1 MSFCDIIEILGIS
14 NLSEVILNYF
24 NLKEIPVPAGARP
37 DGNRVYVMRDIGGG
51 ERNKLYIGIYAR
63 KDEGTFYANDNFR
76 LFFPS
81 LWVEHYGDEQ
91 ISPHFL
97 ELGVYLL
104 SLLISHKTGLYP
116 ALHDNFGPLNGNAML
131 DFAVYSIKER
141 KNAAY
146 LFKPAMEQSVLFSKD
161 RFDDGFLSTLFN
173 EQISLEQIDKFR
185 LAWLQACK
193 TRGISNVWLTVDGTN
208 NNCETDTPL
217 SQQGKAKSLKNIPVV
232 SYIWAVNAGDGTPV
246 TFFVNEGSTVDS
258 KAIAEVTTY
267 LKANNIQVKGFIL
280 DRAFLSHE
288 VLNDVVNA
296 GYDYVVKLKS
306 DTYAHKN
313 MVNAFG
319 RKICWN
325 TNYLIGE
332 NALFGIVRGP
342 YKIFKDNDDRAFIG
356 LYFDGKNGSERKV
369 TQCNKIYKARQAVIA
384 QIQNG
389 EEPSIGEGMSSYLK
403 LVKLQGPGPA
413 EGEPSDSYYL
423 VLRRQEGEQLLF
435 QKGFDSI
442 AFTQKTSAAK
452 ANRTYHLR
460 DASEKQFMIC
470 KTMIGSSVF
479 RSHKTEGIE
488 SRALEMFLAAILR
501 NDLMNACK
509 EIGLDLPR
517 LIEELDSKLFLVQ
530 MSDGTYTL
538 INKATKKM
546 QALLNHY
553 GVTTEDLQTITGA
566 VTERERSHGKG
577 ISQYHD
583 LPAEIRQRNEKRRR
597 KQATKHTPKED
608 ADPTEP
614 VKTAGVVKEHRG
626 PGRPPGR
633 KNNKTLQREA
643 AELAAGKQAGKPPR
657 RGPGRPPGR
666 KNNKTLERE
675 SRELASGNLP
685 AQKRKRGRPAG
696 SRDSIPRRRRT
707 KAEMEQLRR
716 GQN

>member
-1 MSFCDIIEILGIS
+1 M
-14 NLSEVILNYF
+14 NYF
-24 NLKEIPVPAGARP
+24 NLKEIPVPEGARP

-51 ERNKLYIGIYAR
+51 ERAKMYIGIYAR

-104 SLLISHKTGLYP
+104 SLLISHRTGLYP
-116 ALHDNFGPLNGNAML
+116 ALHDHFGPLNGNAML
-131 DFAVYSIKER
+131 DFAIYSIKER

-161 RFDDGFLSTLFN
+161 RLNDDFLTALFN
-173 EQISLEQIDKFR
+173 ERINREQIDKFR
-185 LAWLQACK
+185 RAWLQACK
-193 TRGISNVWLTVDGTN
+193 ARGISSVWLTVDGTN
-208 NNCETDTPL
+208 NNCETDSPL
-217 SQQGKAKSLKNIPVV
+217 SQHGKAKSLKYIPVV
-232 SYIWAVNAGDGTPV
+232 NYIWAVNAEDGTPV

-258 KAIAEVTTY
+258 KAIAEVTAY

-288 VLNDVVNA
+288 VLNDILNA

-306 DTYAHKN
+306 NTYAHKN

-319 RKICWN
+319 RKIYWN
-325 TNYLIGE
+325 SNYLIGE
-332 NALFGIVRGP
+332 DALFGIVRGP
-342 YKIFKDNDDRAFIG
+342 YKIFKDNDDQAYIG

-369 TQCNKIYKARQAVIA
+369 SQCNKIYKARQAMIA
-384 QIQNG
+384 QIREG
-389 EEPSIGEGMSSYLK
+389 KKPSVGEGMKPYLK
-403 LVKLQGPGPA
+403 LVKLQGHGS
-413 EGEPSDSYYL
+413 GNGKPSDPHYL
-423 VLRRQEGEQLLF
+423 VLHRQEGVELLF

-460 DASEKQFMIC
+460 DASEKQFMVC
-470 KTMIGSSVF
+470 KTMIGSNVF

-538 INKATKKM
+538 INKVTKKM
-546 QALLNHY
+546 QALLDYY
-553 GVTTEDLQTITGA
+553 GVTAEDLQTITGD

-583 LPAEIRQRNEKRRR
+583 LPAEIRQRNENRRR
-597 KQATKHTPKED
+597 KQTAKNVTKED
-608 ADPTEP
+608 ADPTES
-614 VKTAGVVKEHRG
+614 VKTGKVVKEHRG

-633 KNNKTLQREA
+633 KNNKTLQREVTEFA
-643 AELAAGKQAGKPPR
+643 VNKQSGQLPR

-675 SRELASGNLP
+675 ARELASGILP
-685 AQKRKRGRPAG
+685 ALKRKRGRPSG
-696 SRDSIPRRRRT
+696 SKDKMPRKRRT
-707 KAEMEQLRR
+707 KAEMEQLRK

>member
-1 MSFCDIIEILGIS
+1 M
-14 NLSEVILNYF
+14 NYF
-24 NLKEIPVPAGARP
+24 NLKEIPVPEGARP
-37 DGNRVYVMRDIGGG
+37 DGNRVYVMRDVGGG

-97 ELGVYLL
+97 ELGAYLL
-104 SLLISHKTGLYP
+104 SLLISHRAGLYP
-116 ALHDNFGPLNGNAML
+116 VLQDSFGPLNGNAML

-161 RFDDGFLSTLFN
+161 RFDDGFLSALFN
-173 EQISLEQIDKFR
+173 EQISREQIDKFR

-193 TRGISNVWLTVDGTN
+193 ARGISSVWLTVDGTN
-208 NNCETDTPL
+208 SNCEINSPL
-217 SQQGKAKSLKNIPVV
+217 SQNGKAKSLKHIPVV

-267 LKANNIQVKGFIL
+267 LKANGIQVKGFIL

-288 VLNDVVNA
+288 VLNDVLNA

-306 DTYAHKN
+306 NTYAHTN

-319 RKICWN
+319 RKIYWN

-332 NALFGIVRGP
+332 DALFGIVRGP
-342 YKIFKDNDDRAFIG
+342 YKIFKDNGDYAYIG

-369 TQCNKIYKARQAVIA
+369 TQCNKIYKARQAAID
-384 QIQNG
+384 QIREG
-389 EEPSIGEGMSSYLK
+389 EEPVIGEGMNSYLK
-403 LVKLQGPGPA
+403 LVKLQGQSA
-413 EGEPSDSYYL
+413 ENGEPSGPHYL
-423 VLRRQEGEQLLF
+423 ILRRQEGAELLF

-442 AFTQKTSAAK
+442 AFTQKMSAAK
-452 ANRTYHLR
+452 ANRVYHLR
-460 DASEKQFMIC
+460 DASEKQFMVC

-501 NDLMNACK
+501 NDLMNACR
-509 EIGLDLPR
+509 ETGLDLPR

-546 QALLNHY
+546 QALLNYY
-553 GVTTEDLQTITGA
+553 GVTTEDLQTITGD

-583 LPAEIRQRNEKRRR
+583 LPAEIRQRNESRRR
-597 KQATKHTPKED
+597 KQAAKNTSKED
-608 ADPTEP
+608 SDPTGP

-633 KNNKTLQREA
+633 KNNKTLQRET
-643 AELAAGKQAGKPPR
+643 AELAAGKQPGELPR

-675 SRELASGNLP
+675 AKQLASGSLP
-685 AQKRKRGRPAG
+685 SPKRKRGRPAG
-696 SRDSIPRRRRT
+696 SRDSKPRKRRT
-707 KAEMEQLRR
+707 KAEMEQLHK

>member
-1 MSFCDIIEILGIS
+1 M
-14 NLSEVILNYF
+14 NYF
-24 NLKEIPVPAGARP
+24 NLKEIPVPEGARP
-37 DGNRVYVMRDIGGG
+37 DGNRVYVMRDVGGG

-76 LFFPS
+76 LFFPA

-104 SLLISHKTGLYP
+104 SLLISHRTGLYP
-116 ALHDNFGPLNGNAML
+116 VLHDCFGPLNGNAML

-161 RFDDGFLSTLFN
+161 RFDDDFLSALFN
-173 EQISLEQIDKFR
+173 EQISRVQIDQFR

-193 TRGISNVWLTVDGTN
+193 ARGISCVWLTVDGTN
-208 NNCETDTPL
+208 NNCEINSPL
-217 SQQGKAKSLKNIPVV
+217 SQNGKAKSLKHIPVA
-232 SYIWAVNAGDGTPV
+232 SYIWAVNAEDGTPV

-267 LKANNIQVKGFIL
+267 LKANGIQVKGFIL

-288 VLNDVVNA
+288 VLNDVRNA

-306 DTYAHKN
+306 NTYAHTN

-319 RKICWN
+319 RKIYWN

-332 NALFGIVRGP
+332 DALFGIVRGP
-342 YKIFKDNDDRAFIG
+342 YKIFKDNDDRAYIG

-384 QIQNG
+384 QIREG
-389 EEPSIGEGMSSYLK
+389 EEPAIGEGMNAYLK
-403 LVKLQGPGPA
+403 LVKLQGQSS
-413 EGEPSDSYYL
+413 ENEEPSDPHYL
-423 VLRRQEGEQLLF
+423 VLRRQEGAELLF

-442 AFTQKTSAAK
+442 AFTQKMSAAK

-460 DASEKQFMIC
+460 DASEKQFMVC

-479 RSHKTEGIE
+479 RSHRTEGIE
-488 SRALEMFLAAILR
+488 SRGLEMFLAAILR

-509 EIGLDLPR
+509 ETGLDLPR

-546 QALLNHY
+546 QALLDYY
-553 GVTTEDLQTITGA
+553 GVTGEDLQTITGD

-583 LPAEIRQRNEKRRR
+583 LPAEIRQRNENRRR
-597 KQATKHTPKED
+597 KQTAKNASKED
-608 ADPTEP
+608 VDPTEP
-614 VKTAGVVKEHRG
+614 IKTAGVVKEHRG

-643 AELAAGKQAGKPPR
+643 AELAAGKQPGQLPR
-657 RGPGRPPGR
+657 RRPGRPPGR

-675 SRELASGNLP
+675 AKKLASGNLSSP
-685 AQKRKRGRPAG
+685 KRKRGRPAG
-696 SRDSIPRRRRT
+696 SRDSKPRKRRT
-707 KAEMEQLRR
+707 KAEMEQLRK

>member
-1 MSFCDIIEILGIS
+1 M
-14 NLSEVILNYF
+14 NYF
-24 NLKEIPVPAGARP
+24 NLKEIPVPEGARP
-37 DGNRVYVMRDIGGG
+37 DGNRVYVMRDVGGG

-76 LFFPS
+76 LFFPT

-104 SLLISHKTGLYP
+104 SLLISHRTGLYP
-116 ALHDNFGPLNGNAML
+116 VLHDSFGPLNGNAML

-161 RFDDGFLSTLFN
+161 RFDDDFLSALFN
-173 EQISLEQIDKFR
+173 EQISREQIDRFR

-193 TRGISNVWLTVDGTN
+193 ARGISSVWLTVDGSN
-208 NNCETDTPL
+208 SNCEINSPL
-217 SQQGKAKSLKNIPVV
+217 SQNGKAKSLKNIPVV
-232 SYIWAVNAGDGTPV
+232 SYIWAVNAEDGTPV

-267 LKANNIQVKGFIL
+267 LKANGIQVKGFLL

-288 VLNDVVNA
+288 VLNDVLNA
-296 GYDYVVKLKS
+296 GYDYVVKLKCN
-306 DTYAHKN
+306 TYAHTN

-319 RKICWN
+319 RKIYWN

-332 NALFGIVRGP
+332 DALFGIVRGP
-342 YKIFKDNDDRAFIG
+342 YKIFKDNDDRAYIG

-369 TQCNKIYKARQAVIA
+369 AQCNKIYKARQAAIA
-384 QIQNG
+384 QIQDG
-389 EEPSIGEGMSSYLK
+389 VEPAIGEGMNSYLK
-403 LVKLQGPGPA
+403 LVKVQGQHP
-413 EGEPSDSYYL
+413 ENGEPSDPHYL
-423 VLRRQEGEQLLF
+423 ILRRQEGAELLF

-442 AFTQKTSAAK
+442 AFTKKMSAEK

-460 DASEKQFMIC
+460 DASEKQFMVC
-470 KTMIGSSVF
+470 KTMIGSRVF

-509 EIGLDLPR
+509 ETGLDLPR

-546 QALLNHY
+546 QALLNYY
-553 GVTTEDLQTITGA
+553 GVTAEDLQTITGD

-583 LPAEIRQRNEKRRR
+583 LPAEIRRRNENRRR
-597 KQATKHTPKED
+597 KQAAKNNPKED

-643 AELAAGKQAGKPPR
+643 AEFASGKQSGKLPR

-675 SRELASGNLP
+675 AKQLASGNLHSSR
-685 AQKRKRGRPAG
+685 RKPGRPAG
-696 SRDSIPRRRRT
+696 SKDSKPRKRRT
-707 KAEMEQLRR
+707 KAEMEKLRK